1 MSVLQANFPEG
12 AKINTSAFRDEYR
25 RIKKTVSRSKITP
38 KLLPTEFSGTRDLL
52 IRINFSIM
60 LKIFSNLLKYKMT
73 RPLAYRLLFYIL
85 VCSSFFTIL
94 ATTLQL
100 YLDYRKDVNLIE
112 DRMQQIRITHL
123 QSLSNTVWN
132 LEEQQVQTLL
142 NGILQ
147 LPDVRYVTVQTEK
160 GECLAEAGKPQTKE
174 IIYRE
179 FPLEYSDMNGEKIF
193 LGTLSVTATLE
204 DIYQRLW
211 EKFLVILGTQAIKTF
226 LVSAFILFIFHSLIA
241 RHLNTLVRYAQ
252 QFSLNHLESPLTLNR
267 PLSKRWGDDELDR
280 VADAINEMRENLIR
294 DIAARKEAETA
305 LRESEERLQAILDHT
320 SAIIYLKDLEGRYI
334 LANRQH
340 ENIFHIPKEHITNLT
355 DYDMLPKTVADKVRA
370 NDRQVIEQ
378 GISLQFEEV
387 VPHDDGPHTYI
398 SVKFPVYGAS
408 GRAYGICGISADITD
423 RIASE
428 NELKRVKN
436 YLNNII
442 NSMPSVLVGVDT
454 EGKVTHWNI
463 EAENRTGI
471 SADSARGQNLEK
483 VFPQLAP
490 HMEKIT
496 ETVQLRK
503 PQKTEKLMNTEKGQI
518 RYLDI
523 MVYPLVENGLEGAVL
538 RIDDVTTRVRLEE
551 MMVQTEKMMSVGGL
565 AAGMA
570 HEINNPLGGILQ
582 GLQNISRR
590 FSSDLPKNLE
600 TARECGIDLASV
612 RAYMEKRGILKFLEG
627 IRESGE
633 RAARIVRNM
642 LQFSRRSGSE
652 MVPADLASLIE
663 RTVDLA
669 SNDYD
674 LKKQYDFRHIQIIR
688 DFDPDLPPVPCVIP
702 EIEQVLLNLL
712 RNAAQAIYSQQ
723 DQTEFPRIILRTL
736 QNQVSARI
744 EVEDNGPGMDET
756 VRKRIFEPFFTTKGK
771 GTGLGLSVSYF
782 IITNN
787 HFGSIRAE
795 SSPGKGSRFIIQLPL
810 KRCEA

>member
-1 MSVLQANFPEG
+1 MKMETEILSAILIMS
-12 AKINTSAFRDEYR
+12 
-25 RIKKTVSRSKITP
+25 
-38 KLLPTEFSGTRDLL
+38 
-52 IRINFSIM
+52 
-60 LKIFSNLLKYKMT
+60 KIFSNLLKYKT
-73 RPLAYRLLFYIL
+73 ARPLAYRLLFYIL

-94 ATTLQL
+94 ATAFQL
-100 YLDYRKDVNLIE
+100 YLDYRKDVKLIE
-112 DRMQQIRITHL
+112 DRMQQIRSTHL
-123 QSLSNTVWN
+123 QGLSNTVWN
-132 LEEQQVQTLL
+132 LEDQQIQTLV

-147 LPDVRYVTVQTEK
+147 LPDIRYVLVRAEK
-160 GECLAEAGKPQTKE
+160 GEHLAEAGKPQPNE
-174 IIYRE
+174 FIYRE
-179 FPLEYSDMNGEKIF
+179 FPLEYLDFNGEKIF
-193 LGTLSVTATLE
+193 LGTLCVTATLE

-211 EKFLVILGTQAIKTF
+211 EKVLVILGTQAVKTF
-226 LVSAFILFIFHSLIA
+226 LVSAFILFIFHYLIT

-252 QFSLNHLESPLTLNR
+252 QFSLNHLEDALILNR
-267 PLSKRWGDDELDR
+267 ALSKRWGTDELDQ

-294 DIAARKEAETA
+294 DIAARKEAEAA

-320 SAIIYLKDLEGRYI
+320 SAVIYLKDLEGRYI
-334 LANRQH
+334 LVNRQH
-340 ENIFHIPKEHITNLT
+340 ESIFHIPKENITNLT
-355 DYDMLPKTVADKVRA
+355 DYDMMPKTVADNVRA
-370 NDRQVIEQ
+370 NDRQVIER
-378 GISLQFEEV
+378 GMSVQFEEI

-398 SVKFPVYGAS
+398 SVKFPVYDSS
-408 GRAYGICGISADITD
+408 GSAYGICGISADITD

-463 EAENRTGI
+463 EAENSTGI
-471 SADSARGQNLEK
+471 SSANARGQDLEK
-483 VFPQLAP
+483 VFPQLTP
-490 HMEKIT
+490 HIEKIT
-496 ETVQLRK
+496 EAIQLRK
-503 PQKTEKLMNTEKGQI
+503 PQKAEKLMNNEEKGQI

-523 MVYPLVENGLEGAVL
+523 MIYPLVENGLEGAVL
-538 RIDDVTTRVRLEE
+538 RVDDVTTRVRLEE

-582 GLQNISRR
+582 GTQNITRR

-600 TARECGIDLASV
+600 AARECGIELETV
-612 RAYMEKRGILKFLEG
+612 RVYMEKRGILKFLEG

-642 LQFSRRSGSE
+642 LQFSRRSEPGST
-652 MVPADLASLIE
+652 VFADLAVVIE
-663 RTVDLA
+663 RTVELA

-674 LKKQYDFRHIQIIR
+674 LKKQYDFRHIKIIR
-688 DFDPDLPPVPCVIP
+688 DFDPDLPRVPCVIS

-712 RNAAQAIYSQQ
+712 RNAGQAIYSQR
-723 DQTEFPRIILRTL
+723 DRTEVPRIILRTR
-736 QNQVSARI
+736 QDEGSARI

-756 VRKRIFEPFFTTKGK
+756 VRKRIFEPFFTTKGM

-795 SSPGKGSRFIIQLPL
+795 SSPGKGTRFIIQLPL
-810 KRCEA
+810 KRCEV